1 MAKVVLAL
9 RAAANRPEVYDVRY
23 GQRVVGMIMLSDGS
37 TASQWAPIAT
47 SGLGELLRGWTFQ
60 RVFQLHPGGAWLSKE
75 PQANTRLRADARSRD
90 AGVRPELA

>member
-47 SGLGELLRGWTFQ
+47 SGSGRG
-60 RVFQLHPGGAWLSKE
+60 V
-75 PQANTRLRADARSRD
+75 D
-90 AGVRPELA
+90 